1 MRWALVFVLWGN
13 PALPSD
19 RDPWFG
25 RDKVLHFAASALIQG
40 AAHSVLR
47 ASGRAYGAA
56 SRGAA
61 LTTLTVGI
69 GKELWDRHQKRDFS
83 LRDLAWDGIGGVAGA
98 VAVRQIDKAP

>member
-25 RDKVLHFAASALIQG
+25 RDKVFHFAAS
-40 AAHSVLR
+40 
-47 ASGRAYGAA
+47 
-56 SRGAA
+56 A